1 MRIWRQPSST
11 QIGPKQ
17 LEILEYFISFD
28 TRITNDAKPKCEIIS
43 RTAMENVAFNNNKI
57 FFINKLDLN
66 LRKKLKQCY
75 I

>member
-1 MRIWRQPSST
+1 
-11 QIGPKQ
+11 
-17 LEILEYFISFD
+17 
-28 TRITNDAKPKCEIIS
+28 
-43 RTAMENVAFNNNKI
+43 MENVAFNNNKI